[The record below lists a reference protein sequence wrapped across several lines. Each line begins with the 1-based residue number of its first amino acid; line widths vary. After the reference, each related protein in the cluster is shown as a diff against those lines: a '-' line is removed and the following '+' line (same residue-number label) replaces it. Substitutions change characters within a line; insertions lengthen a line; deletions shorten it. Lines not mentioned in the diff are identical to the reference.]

1 MSDNERAELEVAVAE
16 LAFWLDFAKWWRQKY
31 CGEEAPR
38 IRELLENAEQRYQR
52 AQRSFDTA
60 EASVLPNQD
69 HPAH

>member
-38 IRELLENAEQRYQR
+38 IHELLENAELRYQR
-52 AQRSFDTA
+52 AQRSFDMA
-60 EASVLPNQD
+60 KANLMPDQEY
-69 HPAH
+69 PAQ